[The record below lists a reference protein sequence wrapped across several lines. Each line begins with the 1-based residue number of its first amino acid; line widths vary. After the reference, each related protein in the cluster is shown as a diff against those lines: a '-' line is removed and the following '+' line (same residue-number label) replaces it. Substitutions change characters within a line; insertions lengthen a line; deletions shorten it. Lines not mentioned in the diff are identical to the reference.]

1 MAAQANSHPL
11 GEHADDSVTKERVL
25 AAMSGGVDSSVAA
38 LLLLDDGYDVT
49 GTTLKLF
56 SNEDAGIASASACCS
71 LEDIGDAREVAHT
84 LGIPHYVFN
93 FSRSF
98 ASGVMDRFC
107 SGYLRGETPNPC
119 IDCNRFVKFEALQ
132 KRRSDLGFDYVA
144 TGHYARRVYDAETGR
159 YLLKKGVDP
168 AKDQSYV
175 LYGASQEDLA
185 HLLFPLGGLTKQEV
199 RSIARDAGF
208 VTADKRESQDICF
221 VPQGDYTTFIEGRLA
236 QTGCS
241 NAMAGTF
248 EPGPIVNREGKVLG
262 EHRGVAH
269 YTVGQRKGLG
279 LAFSEPLYVCKK
291 DADTNTLVVG
301 TRSQAQVTKVM
312 ADSLNLI
319 AVETMEQPLRVTVKT
334 QYRSHAEDAWAEQ
347 TGDDT
352 LEVTFDQPHDAC
364 AAGQAVV
371 LYDGDTVV
379 GGGTIRQTR

>member
-1 MAAQANSHPL
+1 MGTQPNSHHREEP
-11 GEHADDSVTKERVL
+11 ASDNVAKERVL

-38 LLLLDDGYDVT
+38 LLLIDGGYDVT

-56 SNEDAGIASASACCS
+56 SNEDAGIVSASACCS

-98 ASGVMDRFC
+98 GSGVMDRFC
-107 SGYLRGETPNPC
+107 AGYLRGETPNPC
-119 IDCNRFVKFEALQ
+119 IDCNRYVKFDALQ
-132 KRRSDLGFDYVA
+132 KRRRELGFDYVA
-144 TGHYARRVYDAETGR
+144 TGHYAQRDYDPETGR

-175 LYGASQEDLA
+175 LYNASQEDLA
-185 HLLFPLGGLTKQEV
+185 HLLFPLGGLTKPAV
-199 RSIARDAGF
+199 RALARTAGF

-221 VPQGDYTTFIEGRLA
+221 VPNGDYAAFIEGRLA
-236 QTGCS
+236 QKEQGDAS
-241 NAMAGTF
+241 VNPF
-248 EPGPIVNREGKVLG
+248 EPGPIVDGEGKVMG
-262 EHRGVAH
+262 EHRGIAH
-269 YTVGQRKGLG
+269 YTIGQRKGLG
-279 LAFSEPLYVCKK
+279 LAFPEPLYVCAKH
-291 DADTNTLVVG
+291 ADTNTLVVG
-301 TRSQAQVTKVM
+301 TRSQAQVTRVT
-312 ADSLNLI
+312 ADNINLI
-319 AVETMEQPLRVTVKT
+319 SIQKMEEPVRVAVKT
-334 QYRSHAEDAWAEQ
+334 QYRSSAAEAWAVQ

-379 GGGTIRQTR
+379 GGGTIRQTS